1 MNYKDSFSGSKFQLL
16 EKDKL
21 IYIKKFYKK
30 LNKRDLKSFKKQ
42 KSFKSFFIK
51 NYKVQS
57 ANIKA
62 IDKKKKLITLNYYTG
77 LSGSELILNSDLH
90 VYKILNFF
98 LEKYV
103 NNLIETSEFEIFDK
117 KPYLIKCKEIKKKIM
132 PKYMNLY
139 KKIFKKISNKL
150 NNVKINLK
158 GKCHGDLT
166 LSNIIVNSNLKKIIL
181 IDFLETFNESPL
193 QDVCKLIQDLRLYWS
208 SRRFNN
214 TDMLRAKI
222 FCDNLNP
229 FELIKKPALY
239 KILDLEMS
247 MTLLRILPYVTEND
261 HKTIEWL
268 ENSHDKLSY
277 NFYKNI

>member
-57 ANIKA
+57 ANFKV
-62 IDKKKKLITLNYYTG
+62 IDKNKKLIILNYYTG

-90 VYKILNFF
+90 IYKILNFF
-98 LEKYV
+98 LKKYV

-117 KPYLIKCKEIKKKIM
+117 KPYLIKCDEIKKKII

-166 LSNIIVNSNLKKIIL
+166 LSNIIVNSDLKKITL

-214 TDMLRAKI
+214 TNMLRAKI

-247 MTLLRILPYVTEND
+247 MTLLRILPYITEND